1 MASLHDEPLTGEVL
15 PPPGVTRDEGRDLP
29 PWLARIF
36 EREKPVPPTPA
47 SRWLRALLLVTAAT
61 VVIVEVVNL
70 QYATEAGF
78 SLFVRSFWA
87 LLRVIGFLVLMR
99 AVRYGR
105 VASRPFGL
113 ILAVTT
119 VFAVARLA
127 EPRSG
132 RLLPPVPVVVSFFVL
147 AGLCALMVWL
157 LYRSD
162 AVHQHLSGRPVR
174 RHIPPW
180 VLTVRVAAVTYA
192 ALLSVPFIVAVGS
205 AFTDPRLPLAATVLL
220 LAVWFVL
227 TAVCGYIA
235 AVSSYF
241 VLRGHRWARWL
252 VGVVSV
258 IVLVAQPLLCYT
270 LLGLDGLVRDGAPLI
285 ATATLGLVALAR
297 SRGQATWYD
306 PTVTD

>member
-1 MASLHDEPLTGEVL
+1 
-15 PPPGVTRDEGRDLP
+15 
-29 PWLARIF
+29 
-36 EREKPVPPTPA
+36 
-47 SRWLRALLLVTAAT
+47 
-61 VVIVEVVNL
+61 
-70 QYATEAGF
+70 
-78 SLFVRSFWA
+78 
-87 LLRVIGFLVLMR
+87 
-99 AVRYGR
+99 
-105 VASRPFGL
+105 
-113 ILAVTT
+113 
-119 VFAVARLA
+119 
-127 EPRSG
+127 
-132 RLLPPVPVVVSFFVL
+132 VVSFFVL